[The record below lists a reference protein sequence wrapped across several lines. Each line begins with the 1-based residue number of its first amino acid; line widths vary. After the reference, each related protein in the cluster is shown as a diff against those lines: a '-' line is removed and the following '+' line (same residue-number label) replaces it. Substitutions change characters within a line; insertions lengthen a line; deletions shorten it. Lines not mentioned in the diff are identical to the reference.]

1 VDQYRNGKGKGR
13 NNSTLDDDISQSA
26 IKFLTRLD
34 QALDFKDPEIH
45 GAVEVALES
54 LLNAQFSIGAFPQV
68 WQGPVTSHPVKE
80 ANYPEHDWKTEGRI
94 KEYWDMYTLNDGLAG
109 SVTDTLIEAAE
120 VYDRDDVKAAIRSLG
135 DFLILAQMP
144 EPQRGWAQQYNYEM
158 QPIWARKFEP
168 AAIAGRESEDV
179 MMALLKIAKYTGE
192 DKYRTPIVAG
202 VKYLESSLLPDG
214 RLARY
219 YELKTNKPLYMER
232 QGDVYS
238 LTHDDSR
245 LPGHYGWQNDSQLES
260 IKNAFRA
267 KGIVEEPGEQ
277 RSVEEIVS
285 SLDDQ
290 GRWITRYNG
299 EPLVGQPKFKE
310 GEEYISSQV
319 FSDNLEILSRYLTK

>member
-1 VDQYRNGKGKGR
+1 
-13 NNSTLDDDISQSA
+13 
-26 IKFLTRLD
+26 
-34 QALDFKDPEIH
+34 
-45 GAVEVALES
+45 
-54 LLNAQFSIGAFPQV
+54 
-68 WQGPVTSHPVKE
+68 
-80 ANYPEHDWKTEGRI
+80 
-94 KEYWDMYTLNDGLAG
+94 
-109 SVTDTLIEAAE
+109 
-120 VYDRDDVKAAIRSLG
+120 
-135 DFLILAQMP
+135 
-144 EPQRGWAQQYNYEM
+144 
-158 QPIWARKFEP
+158 
-168 AAIAGRESEDV
+168 
-179 MMALLKIAKYTGE
+179 
-192 DKYRTPIVAG
+192 
-202 VKYLESSLLPDG
+202 
-214 RLARY
+214 
-219 YELKTNKPLYMER
+219 MER

-310 GEEYISSQV
+310 GEEYISSHV